1 MSNSSDLSLRL
12 EPGILNVVTLRLL
25 LDRGDGKQ
33 EEITARC
40 HTYYMNSESSVE
52 LWRCEDGRL
61 VRFMVYNRV
70 LIFEKLDE

>member
-40 HTYYMNSESSVE
+40 HTYYMNSESSVVLQVFMRRE
-52 LWRCEDGRL
+52 WSPIQSTNERTRDNRC
-61 VRFMVYNRV
+61 V
-70 LIFEKLDE
+70 